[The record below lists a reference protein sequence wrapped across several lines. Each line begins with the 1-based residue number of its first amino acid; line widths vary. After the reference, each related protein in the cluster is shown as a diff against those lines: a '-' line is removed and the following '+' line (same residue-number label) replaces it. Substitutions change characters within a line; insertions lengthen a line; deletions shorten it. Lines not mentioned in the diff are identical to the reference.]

1 MTETKD
7 IARNR
12 KAFHEYEVLDSFEAG
27 IALKGTEI
35 KAIRDGRI
43 NLQDGFAVLMK
54 GELFLMN
61 VHISPYSHGNI
72 QNHDPLRDRK
82 LLLHRKELDSLAG
95 KLGKAGLTLIPLS
108 AYFKDGRVKISLGLC
123 KGKKLYDKRE
133 SLKKKDIAREESRY
147 KINL

>member
-43 NLQDGFAVLMK
+43 NLQDGFAVLIK
-54 GELFLMN
+54 GELYLMN

-95 KLGKAGLTLIPLS
+95 KLGKAGLTLVPLS

-133 SLKKKDIAREESRY
+133 SLKKRDIAREESRY